1 MSKNFSSRFFTSII
15 LFLLIYLIFLY
26 DFILIYSLL
35 IIGVISLLE
44 FFNASNKVF
53 KNNLIKFFCNV
64 IFSVYTFLLCFF
76 FLLFCIYFNTKLII
90 FIILFGCIA
99 SDIGGYLFGKTFKG
113 PKLTKISPKKTISGS
128 IGSLI
133 LTTII
138 ILTLTYYYKYDL
150 NFKIIIVSLITSL
163 SCQSGD
169 IFFSF
174 IKRKAKLKDFGNF
187 LPGHGG
193 ILDRVD
199 GIFFGL
205 PIGFITLI
213 SIQ

>member
-1 MSKNFSSRFFTSII
+1 M
-15 LFLLIYLIFLY
+15 
-26 DFILIYSLL
+26 
-35 IIGVISLLE
+35 
-44 FFNASNKVF
+44 KV
-53 KNNLIKFFCNV
+53 V
-64 IFSVYTFLLCFF
+64 
-76 FLLFCIYFNTKLII
+76 I

-113 PKLTKISPKKTISGS
+113 PKLTNISPKKTVSGS

-133 LTTII
+133 LTT
-138 ILTLTYYYKYDL
+138 LTLLSLINYYTNDI
-150 NFKIIIVSLITSL
+150 NFKIIVVSLITSL
-163 SCQSGD
+163 SCQIGD
-169 IFFSF
+169 IFFSY

-193 ILDRVD
+193 ILDRMD

-213 SIQ
+213 LIQ

>member
-133 LTTII
+133 LTTIT

-213 SIQ
+213 LIQ

>member
-213 SIQ
+213 LIQ

>member
-1 MSKNFSSRFFTSII
+1 MSRNFSSRFFTSII

-213 SIQ
+213 LIQ

>member
-113 PKLTKISPKKTISGS
+113 PKSTKISPKKTISGS

>member
-1 MSKNFSSRFFTSII
+1 MSRNFSSRFFTSII

-193 ILDRVD
+193 ILDRMD

-213 SIQ
+213 LIQ